1 MSFATNI
8 ELASNL
14 KKCLLIISKKK
25 PFLLIKSAL
34 LLIGEKNL
42 QKSLLIK
49 KVDVPSPILLW
60 EVKFNIF
67 FYIER
72 LFAFIVE
79 GWIGALFLFPTMQ
92 R

>member
-25 PFLLIKSAL
+25 PFFANQ
-34 LLIGEKNL
+34 IGSPANRRKNL

>member
-1 MSFATNI
+1 MSFTTNI

-34 LLIGEKNL
+34 LLIGEKTCKKLAN
-42 QKSLLIK
+42 Q

-60 EVKFNIF
+60 KVKFNIF

-72 LFAFIVE
+72 LFVFIVE
-79 GWIGALFLFPTMQ
+79 GWIDALFLFPTMQ